1 MHDRL
6 YRSRDERVIFGVCGG
21 LAERFDVDPSIVRIV
36 FALLVLSAGIGLGL
50 YIVMALVVPE
60 EPWDTEANG
69 ALPNAASSQPTVDAA
84 PFVDAAGG
92 SPDAAAPGTGS
103 TAAMGAAGAAAAG
116 AVPARPMT
124 AREQRRANRAARRGR
139 GDDRAGMIFG
149 AILIIVGGWFL
160 VRRYLPTITDDFL
173 GPLVLIALGLV
184 LVVGAVGVRR
194 SDEGDRRP
202 R

>member
-21 LAERFDVDPSIVRIV
+21 LAERYEIDPSLVRIV

-60 EPWDTEANG
+60 EPW
-69 ALPNAASSQPTVDAA
+69 AAETSSAMPPPAPMAPSTDAA
-84 PFVDAAGG
+84 HFVDADAGA
-92 SPDAAAPGTGS
+92 PDAAAPGLGS
-103 TAAMGAAGAAAAG
+103 AAMGAAGAAASG
-116 AVPARPMT
+116 AAPARPMT
-124 AREQRRANRAARRGR
+124 PREQRRANRAARRGR
-139 GDDRAGMIFG
+139 GDDRAGMIVG

-173 GPLVLIALGLV
+173 GPLVLIGLGLV

-194 SDEGDRRP
+194 SDDGERRP

>member
-21 LAERFDVDPSIVRIV
+21 LAEHFDVDPSIVRIV
-36 FALLVLSAGIGLGL
+36 FALLVLSAGIGLAL

-60 EPWDTEANG
+60 EPWG
-69 ALPNAASSQPTVDAA
+69 ADAGPTMQPGA
-84 PFVDAAGG
+84 PITPADPAPIVDAAG
-92 SPDAAAPGTGS
+92 AAPDPGAPGARPA
-103 TAAMGAAGAAAAG
+103 AAMGAAGAAAAG
-116 AVPARPMT
+116 AAPVRPLT
-124 AREQRRANRAARRGR
+124 AREQRRANRAARRAR
-139 GDDRAGMIFG
+139 GDDRAGVILG

-184 LVVGAVGVRR
+184 LVVGALGVRR
-194 SDEGDRRP
+194 PDEGDRRP

>member
-6 YRSRDERVIFGVCGG
+6 YRSREERVIFGVCGG
-21 LAERFDVDPSIVRIV
+21 LAERYEIDPSLVRIV

-60 EPWDTEANG
+60 EPWG
-69 ALPNAASSQPTVDAA
+69 AESSAAMPPPAPLAPSADAA
-84 PFVDAAGG
+84 HFVDADAGT
-92 SPDAAAPGTGS
+92 PDAAAPGLGS
-103 TAAMGAAGAAAAG
+103 AAMGAAGAAAAG
-116 AVPARPMT
+116 AAPARPMT
-124 AREQRRANRAARRGR
+124 PREQRRANRAARRGR
-139 GDDRAGMIFG
+139 GDDRAGMIVG

-173 GPLVLIALGLV
+173 GPLVLIGLGLV

-194 SDEGDRRP
+194 SDDGERRP